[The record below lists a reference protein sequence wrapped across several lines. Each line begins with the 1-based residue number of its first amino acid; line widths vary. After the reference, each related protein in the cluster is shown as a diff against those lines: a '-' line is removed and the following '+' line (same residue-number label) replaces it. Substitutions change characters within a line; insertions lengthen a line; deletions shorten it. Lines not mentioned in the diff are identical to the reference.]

1 MDEQLRENICDLNFP
16 KIYLDNHK
24 IQHLL
29 GDRTSRELQYAF
41 LHWETHIFVAEKD
54 DNLSALLEI
63 FLFTHLLH
71 WLEVLSLIGRLKAGH
86 IALDYAMRFTV
97 GSFTRA

>member
-1 MDEQLRENICDLNFP
+1 MDEQLRANICDLKFP
-16 KIYLDNHK
+16 EMYLDNDK

-29 GDRTSRELQYAF
+29 GDRISSELRYAC
-41 LHWETHIFVAEKD
+41 LHWATYILVAEKD

-63 FLFTHLLH
+63 FIFTHLLH

>member
-1 MDEQLRENICDLNFP
+1 MDEQLRENICGLNFP

-54 DNLSALLEI
+54 DNLSALLER

-71 WLEVLSLIGRLKAGH
+71 WLEVPSLIGRLEAGH
-86 IALDYAMRFTV
+86 IALNYAMRFTV